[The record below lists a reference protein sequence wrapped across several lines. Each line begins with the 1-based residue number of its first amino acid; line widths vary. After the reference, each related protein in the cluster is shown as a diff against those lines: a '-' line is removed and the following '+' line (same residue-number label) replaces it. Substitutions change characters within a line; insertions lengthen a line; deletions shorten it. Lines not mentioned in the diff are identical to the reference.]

1 MRSRPTSEFRV
12 FARRVIEA
20 GADVFW
26 GHSAHIVQGVEVWRG
41 KPILYDT
48 GDFVDDYAVDTNLR
62 NDLSGLFLNPRP
74 AARVLRIEHR
84 PSDDRSLSGESGAR
98 GGAQLVRRT
107 VHRPLCG
114 TRN

>member
-62 NDLSGLFLNPRP
+62 NDLSGLFLKS
-74 AARVLRIEHR
+74 ASSR
-84 PSDDRSLSGESGAR
+84 PSSRIDIVPVMIGRCQVNRAR
-98 GGAQLVRRT
+98 GVERNWF
-107 VHRPLCG
+107 VEHHRPLCG